1 MNSSLVSNAVTRGI
15 APMAGRHQPAGPYD
29 MHTSLPVLLR
39 RVPFSESIMLRPHR
53 GAADGSQFG
62 TVRRPAPGK
71 RGACLLARLVSVG
84 QSGISVRRVGG
95 NRAGEMRFTRFL
107 RNVRVRPDEMVATA
121 RERTAGLVK
130 GRHILAIQD
139 TTTLR
144 DDGKQRSLNLHPMI
158 AVDAHDGALL
168 GLVDA
173 VFLSHVG
180 GKKHLCKKRPFAEKE
195 SRRWLDATKTAAGL
209 VAAGA
214 VCVTVIADREG
225 DIYEEFAC
233 RPAETEL
240 LIRVHHDRLL
250 EDGGALYGC
259 MEDVAELGR
268 ETIDLPANPGRPAR
282 QAVLAL
288 RARKVTLVRPKRNH
302 PAEAAKLPKNVTLTL
317 VEAREVDPPDA
328 VTPVHWRLLTTHP
341 VVTLADACRITGF
354 YRQRWT
360 IEQVFRVMKT
370 KGFDIEAVRV
380 AEDGPFEKLT
390 TATLI
395 AAIQVLQMV
404 RERDGVAGRPL
415 QDVLDPDDQPALE
428 AICQSLEGKTDK
440 QKNPHPKG
448 SLAYASWVCA
458 RLGGWTGYY
467 GKPGPIVM
475 MQGLQSLRAML
486 RGWRLRDDV

>member
-1 MNSSLVSNAVTRGI
+1 M
-15 APMAGRHQPAGPYD
+15 
-29 MHTSLPVLLR
+29 
-39 RVPFSESIMLRPHR
+39 
-53 GAADGSQFG
+53 
-62 TVRRPAPGK
+62 
-71 RGACLLARLVSVG
+71 ARLVSVG

-107 RNVRVRPDEMVATA
+107 RNPRVKPDEMVSTA
-121 RERTAGLVK
+121 RARTAGLVK

-144 DDGKQRSLNLHPMI
+144 DDGNQRSLNLHPMI
-158 AVDAHDGALL
+158 AVDAHDGGLL

-173 VFLSHVG
+173 VFLNHVG
-180 GKKHLCKKRPFAEKE
+180 GKKALRAKRPFDEKE
-195 SRRWLDATKTAAGL
+195 SRRWLDSTETAAGL
-209 VAAGA
+209 VTAGA
-214 VCVTVIADREG
+214 TCVTVIADREG

-240 LIRVHHDRLL
+240 LIRAHHDRVL
-250 EDGGALYGC
+250 EGGGALYDC
-259 MEDVAELGR
+259 MEDVTELGR
-268 ETIDLPANPGRPAR
+268 EEIDLPANPGRPAR

-288 RARKVTLVRPKRNH
+288 RAREITLKRPKRNH
-302 PAEAAKLPKNVTLTL
+302 PAEASDLPEKVTLTL
-317 VEAREVDPPDA
+317 VEAREIDPPDD
-328 VTPVHWRLLTTHP
+328 VTPVHWRLLTTHE
-341 VVTLADACRITGF
+341 VNTLAEALQITGF
-354 YRQRWT
+354 YRQRWI
-360 IEQVFRVMKT
+360 IEQLFRVMKT

-380 AEDGPFEKLT
+380 AEDGPFENLA

-404 RERDGVAGRPL
+404 RERDGAAGRPL
-415 QDVLDPDDQPALE
+415 RDTLENEDQPALE
-428 AICQSLEGKTDK
+428 AICKSLEGKTAK

-475 MQGLQSLRAML
+475 MQGLQSLKAML
-486 RGWRLRDDV
+486 LGWRLRTDV

>member
-1 MNSSLVSNAVTRGI
+1 M
-15 APMAGRHQPAGPYD
+15 
-29 MHTSLPVLLR
+29 
-39 RVPFSESIMLRPHR
+39 
-53 GAADGSQFG
+53 
-62 TVRRPAPGK
+62 
-71 RGACLLARLVSVG
+71 LARLVSVG

-95 NRAGEMRFTRFL
+95 SRAGEMRFTRFL

-144 DDGKQRSLNLHPMI
+144 DDGKQRSLNLHPTI
-158 AVDAHDGALL
+158 AVDGHDGALL
-168 GLVDA
+168 GLVEA
-173 VFLSHVG
+173 VFLSHFG

-214 VCVTVIADREG
+214 ACVTVIADREG

-240 LIRVHHDRLL
+240 LIRAHHDRIL
-250 EDGGALYGC
+250 EDGGALYDC

-282 QAVLAL
+282 KVTLAL
-288 RARKVTLVRPKRNH
+288 RARKITLVRPKRNH
-302 PAEAAKLPKNVTLTL
+302 AAEAAKLPKNVTLTL

-328 VTPVHWRLLTTHP
+328 VTPVHWRLLTTHT
-341 VVTLADACRITGF
+341 VTTLAQACRITGF

-380 AEDGPFEKLT
+380 AENGPFENLT
-390 TATLI
+390 IATLI

-404 RERDGVAGRPL
+404 RERDGAAGRPL
-415 QDVLDPDDQPALE
+415 QDALDPEDQPALE
-428 AICQSLEGKTDK
+428 AICQSLEGKTEK

-467 GKPGPIVM
+467 GKPGPIVT
-475 MQGLQSLRAML
+475 MQGLHSLNAML
-486 RGWRLRDDV
+486 RGWKLRTDV

>member
-1 MNSSLVSNAVTRGI
+1 MMLA
-15 APMAGRHQPAGPYD
+15 AD
-29 MHTSLPVLLR
+29 R
-39 RVPFSESIMLRPHR
+39 RS
-53 GAADGSQFG
+53 ADGSQLG
-62 TVRRPAPGK
+62 AVRGPALAK
-71 RGACLLARLVSVG
+71 RGALLLARLVSVG

-95 NRAGEMRFTRFL
+95 SRAGEIRFTRFL

-144 DDGKQRSLNLHPMI
+144 DDGKQRSLNLHPTI

-168 GLVDA
+168 GLVEA
-173 VFLSHVG
+173 VFLSHSG
-180 GKKHLCKKRPFAEKE
+180 GKKRLCKKRPFAEKE
-195 SRRWLDATKTAAGL
+195 SRRWLDATKTAASLIG
-209 VAAGA
+209 AGA
-214 VCVTVIADREG
+214 ACVTVIADQEG

-240 LIRVHHDRLL
+240 LIRAHHDRIL
-250 EDGGALYGC
+250 EDGGALYDC
-259 MEDVAELGR
+259 MEDIAELGR

-282 QAVLAL
+282 KVTLAL

-302 PAEAAKLPKNVTLTL
+302 AAEAAKLPKNVTLTL

-328 VTPVHWRLLTTHP
+328 VTPVHWRLLTTHT
-341 VVTLADACRITGF
+341 VTTLAQACQMTGF

-380 AEDGPFEKLT
+380 AENGPFENLT

-395 AAIQVLQMV
+395 AAIQVLQLV
-404 RERDGVAGRPL
+404 RERDGAAGRPL
-415 QDVLDPDDQPALE
+415 QDVLDGEDQQALE
-428 AICQSLEGKTDK
+428 AICQSLEGKTEK
-440 QKNPHPKG
+440 QKNPHPKA
-448 SLAYASWVCA
+448 SLAYVSWVCA

-475 MQGLQSLRAML
+475 MQGLQSLKAML
-486 RGWRLRDDV
+486 RGWRLRKDV

>member
-1 MNSSLVSNAVTRGI
+1 M
-15 APMAGRHQPAGPYD
+15 
-29 MHTSLPVLLR
+29 
-39 RVPFSESIMLRPHR
+39 
-53 GAADGSQFG
+53 
-62 TVRRPAPGK
+62 
-71 RGACLLARLVSVG
+71 ARLVCVG

-95 NRAGEMRFTRFL
+95 NRAGEIRFTRFL
-107 RNVRVRPDEMVATA
+107 RNRRVRPEEMVATA
-121 RERTAGLVK
+121 RARTAGLVK

-158 AVDAHDGALL
+158 AVDAGDGGLL

-180 GKKHLCKKRPFAEKE
+180 GKKRLSAKRPFAEKE
-195 SRRWLDATKTAAGL
+195 SRRWLDATHTAASL

-214 VCVTVIADREG
+214 ACVTVIADREG

-240 LIRVHHDRLL
+240 LIRAHHDRNL
-250 EDGGALYGC
+250 EDGGTLNGC
-259 MEDVAELGR
+259 MEEAPELGR
-268 ETIDLPANPGRPAR
+268 ESIDLPANPGRPAR
-282 QAVLAL
+282 KVVLAL
-288 RARKVTLVRPKRNH
+288 RSRKVTLVRPKRNH
-302 PAEAAKLPKNVTLTL
+302 PAEAAKLPENVTLTL
-317 VEAREVDPPDA
+317 IEAREVNPPDA
-328 VTPVHWRLLTTHP
+328 VTPVHWRLLTTHT
-341 VVTLADACRITGF
+341 VVTLEDACRITSF

-370 KGFDIEAVRV
+370 KGFNIEAVRV
-380 AEDGPFEKLT
+380 AEDGPFENLT

-404 RERDGVAGRPL
+404 RERDGAAGRPL
-415 QDVLDPDDQPALE
+415 QDALDPEDQPALE
-428 AICQSLEGKTDK
+428 AICQSLEGKTEK

-475 MQGLQSLRAML
+475 MHGLQSLKAML
-486 RGWRLRDDV
+486 HGWRLRHDV

>member
-1 MNSSLVSNAVTRGI
+1 
-15 APMAGRHQPAGPYD
+15 
-29 MHTSLPVLLR
+29 
-39 RVPFSESIMLRPHR
+39 
-53 GAADGSQFG
+53 
-62 TVRRPAPGK
+62 
-71 RGACLLARLVSVG
+71 LLARLVSVG

-95 NRAGEMRFTRFL
+95 NRAGEMRITRFL
-107 RNVRVRPDEMVATA
+107 RNPRVRPEEMVTA
-121 RERTAGLVK
+121 ARARTAGLVR

-158 AVDAHDGALL
+158 AVDAHDGGLL

-195 SRRWLDATKTAAGL
+195 SSRWLDATNTAASL
-209 VAAGA
+209 VASGA
-214 VCVTVIADREG
+214 ASVTVVADREG
-225 DIYEEFAC
+225 DIYEEFA
-233 RPAETEL
+233 
-240 LIRVHHDRLL
+240 HHDRVL
-250 EDGGALYGC
+250 EGGGTLYDC
-259 MEDVAELGR
+259 MEGVAELGR

-288 RARKVTLVRPKRNH
+288 RAREITLKRPKRNH
-302 PAEAAKLPKNVTLTL
+302 PAEAAKLPKTVTLTL
-317 VEAREVDPPDA
+317 VEAREVDPPDG
-328 VTPVHWRLLTTHP
+328 VTPVHWRLLTTHK
-341 VVTLADACRITGF
+341 VATLADALQITHF

-380 AEDGPFEKLT
+380 AEGGPFENLT

-404 RERDGVAGRPL
+404 RERDGAAGRPL
-415 QDVLDPDDQPALE
+415 QDALDPEDQPALE
-428 AICQSLEGKTDK
+428 AICQSLEGKTEK

-475 MQGLQSLRAML
+475 MQGLQSLKAML
-486 RGWRLRDDV
+486 RGWKLRTDV